1 MPRLPAALLGLL
13 RRAGAVLVLQ
23 HFLILLQKIL
33 RHVEHGAS
41 SAGVAATPPLVLR
54 LVLGVAVLVAAALGV
69 VPLVEC
75 ARPAGPLEQAVPPGL
90 QVLQDAVPAGLGL
103 SQDRRVLAL
112 LASRAE
118 DPRQRRLLLHHR
130 RDGVGRR
137 VLGGRVTVLR
147 LVADVHLGC
156 FHANRDGYVVRVRRS
171 AHSRCAARI
180 ASS

>member
-1 MPRLPAALLGLL
+1 MPGLPAALLRLL

-23 HFLILLQKIL
+23 HVLILLQKIL

-41 SAGVAATPPLVLR
+41 SAGVAATPPLLLR
-54 LVLGVAVLVAAALGV
+54 LVLGGAVLGGVAALGV
-69 VPLVEC
+69 VPLVER
-75 ARPAGPLEQAVPPGL
+75 ARPPRPLEQAVPPGL
-90 QVLQDAVPAGLGL
+90 QVLQDAVPASLGL

-156 FHANRDGYVVRVRRS
+156 FHANRRDGYVSS
-171 AHSRCAARI
+171 A
-180 ASS
+180 